1 MIIER
6 VDETRLMIVLARE
19 DMVEYDLS
27 FSKLDWCDFHS
38 RKVTVGSGQGKD
50 GVYHPRKTHDD

>member
-19 DMVEYDLS
+19 DMMQYDLS
-27 FSKLDWCDFHS
+27 FSQLDWRDRHS
-38 RKVTVGSGQGKD
+38 RQAIKKQIGRASCRERV
-50 GVYHPRKTHDD
+50 